1 MKIYKDKQY
10 LIFDFEDGRS
20 IKYDFATKQTI
31 GFSGKIVKN
40 LNYQLSGFTIEQLIN
55 SCIDKNYAK
64 FLNYIYEANR
74 RCSNMG
80 AILNKIPKYSNL
92 EQLFSAGFEVKDA
105 RDININ
111 ISNIPK
117 SLIKAAKE
125 HKIELSHN
133 LVESWREN
141 PDAHYIAYNLDF
153 LSLNDNDIINIFT
166 LIRYSYDSL
175 NMSYFNILIKEFK
188 YNPKSLLL
196 YIDKLKTL
204 EAIESMTFLI
214 REIYDYAYM
223 MNQISDKYDKYP
235 KHFLTTFQIAC
246 RNYKR
251 LKKEF
256 SEKLFIKRIN
266 LDYECD
272 YKDYV
277 FIYPKCV
284 QDIRDEAVNQN
295 NCVASYVDAV
305 IEGKCHILFLRKKDN
320 RDKSLVTIEV
330 RNNMIVQ
337 ARRRFNDDVTP
348 EDQEAIDYWNK
359 KFENKEKDIK
369 KERNVA

>member
-1 MKIYKDKQY
+1 M
-10 LIFDFEDGRS
+10 
-20 IKYDFATKQTI
+20 
-31 GFSGKIVKN
+31 
-40 LNYQLSGFTIEQLIN
+40 
-55 SCIDKNYAK
+55 
-64 FLNYIYEANR
+64 
-74 RCSNMG
+74 
-80 AILNKIPKYSNL
+80 
-92 EQLFSAGFEVKDA
+92 
-105 RDININ
+105 
-111 ISNIPK
+111 
-117 SLIKAAKE
+117 
-125 HKIELSHN
+125 SHN

-214 REIYDYAYM
+214 KEIYDYAYM